1 MTIIRGLRCN
11 QIDYVMTL
19 VPYVIPLHLPE
30 CVCCVPIILQRH
42 QDRIAGA
49 TAGKTIHHQKPFH
62 NFAKVARCTY
72 TNAWCHSHI
81 TLTSASPPRPSQ
93 DPLRNRGSWG
103 PVRLKLLVINLCIY
117 LSYCFRR
124 NSSFVRTPK
133 DTRYVAAHGRIM

>member
-19 VPYVIPLHLPE
+19 GPYVIPLHLPE

-42 QDRIAGA
+42 RDRIAGA
-49 TAGKTIHHQKPFH
+49 TAGKTIHRRKPFH

-93 DPLRNRGSWG
+93 EQRVLGAG
-103 PVRLKLLVINLCIY
+103 EAKLIAINLCIY